1 MIKASKVAKAI
12 PILFPLIGIA
22 MFIFGFISLT
32 STLTFMATAEEITG
46 KITSIQSQRS
56 TGNNRSHSVYVSYE
70 YDGIQYTDIKLREY
84 SSDMR
89 VGNRISLYCDPHD
102 PSYVRVASSIY
113 FIPVVLFILATFF
126 TAIGVYFLKA
136 KLESDARKRELG
148 EQRIS
153 IYATVEEITCDT
165 KWQLNGAHPYT
176 IYCTYRDEYRDTV
189 YRFKSERIWGDPS
202 DVFPV
207 GSTIEVLV
215 NASDYSKY
223 YVNVDKMD
231 E

>member
-1 MIKASKVAKAI
+1 MISANKAANVII
-12 PILFPLIGIA
+12 PIFFPLIGIA
-22 MFIFGFISLT
+22 MFIMGFISLT

-46 KITSIQSQRS
+46 WISSI
-56 TGNNRSHSVYVSYE
+56 GNDSNPYVYVTYE
-70 YDGIQYTDIKLREY
+70 YDGIQYKDVNIHSY

-89 VGNRISLYCDPHD
+89 TGQRISLYCDPHN
-102 PSYVRVASSIY
+102 PSDVQVASMIY
-113 FIPVVLFILATFF
+113 FKPVVLFILATIF

-136 KLESDARKRELG
+136 KLDSDARKRELG

-153 IYATVEEITCDT
+153 IYATVEEITCNTNFHVNDV
-165 KWQLNGAHPYT
+165 HPYT
-176 IYCTYRDEYRDTV
+176 IYCTYRDEYRDTT

-202 DVFPV
+202 NVFPV

-223 YVNVDKMD
+223 HVNVDKMD

>member
-1 MIKASKVAKAI
+1 MASANKTANIII

-22 MFIFGFISLT
+22 MFIMGFISLT

-46 KITSIQSQRS
+46 RISSIKNDSA
-56 TGNNRSHSVYVSYE
+56 YVTYK
-70 YDGIQYTDIKLREY
+70 YDGITYEDINLHSY

-89 VGNRISLYCDPHD
+89 TGQRISLYCDPHN
-102 PSYVRVASSIY
+102 PSYVRTTSMIY
-113 FIPVVLFILATFF
+113 FNPVVLLILATVF
-126 TAIGVYFLKA
+126 TAIGVYFLKI

-153 IYATVEEITCDT
+153 IYATVEEITCNPY
-165 KWQLNGAHPYT
+165 LHVNNVHPYT
-176 IYCTYRDEYRDTV
+176 IYCTYRDEYRDTI
-189 YRFKSERIWGDPS
+189 YQFKSERIWGDPS

-207 GSTIEVLV
+207 GSTIEVWV

-223 YVNVDKMD
+223 HVNVGKMN